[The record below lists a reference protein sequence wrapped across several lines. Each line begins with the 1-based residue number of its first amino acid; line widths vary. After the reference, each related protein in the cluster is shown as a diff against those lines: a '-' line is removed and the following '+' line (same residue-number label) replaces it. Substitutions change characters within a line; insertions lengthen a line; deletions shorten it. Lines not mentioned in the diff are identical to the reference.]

1 MASLVGSVIVSM
13 VIDDMLKNDGG
24 EEATRL
30 MWGGYKRKQTVK
42 KSTMMGS
49 ALARVAARQAIKQGG
64 RALTRRL
71 GKQAL
76 KKLALQGVKAAAKGG
91 TIAAAGYAA
100 DAGLKKLN
108 GGRKRKRKLNTKLN
122 SRRKRNLAG
131 GGKGKSKKRTRK
143 EKYNF

>member
-91 TIAAAGYAA
+91 TIAAAGDAA

-122 SRRKRNLAG
+122 GGRKRNLAG

-143 EKYNF
+143 RKV

>member
-91 TIAAAGYAA
+91 V
-100 DAGLKKLN
+100 LLQ
-108 GGRKRKRKLNTKLN
+108 
-122 SRRKRNLAG
+122 RRGMLLMQD
-131 GGKGKSKKRTRK
+131 
-143 EKYNF
+143 

>member
-30 MWGGYKRKQTVK
+30 MGGGYKRKQTVK
-42 KSTMMGS
+42 KSARMGS
-49 ALARVAARQAIKQGG
+49 ALARVVARQAIKQGG

-76 KKLALQGVKAAAKGG
+76 KKTNSSRGESSCKGG
-91 TIAAAGYAA
+91 NYFS
-100 DAGLKKLN
+100 
-108 GGRKRKRKLNTKLN
+108 GGI
-122 SRRKRNLAG
+122 S
-131 GGKGKSKKRTRK
+131 
-143 EKYNF
+143 F

>member
-30 MWGGYKRKQTVK
+30 MGGGYKRKQTVK
-42 KSTMMGS
+42 KSARMGS

-122 SRRKRNLAG
+122 GGRKRNLAG

-143 EKYNF
+143 RKV

>member
-108 GGRKRKRKLNTKLN
+108 GGRKQKRKLNTKLN
-122 SRRKRNLAG
+122 VGRKRNLAG

-143 EKYNF
+143 RKV